1 MEDDAIKDQLT
12 DIGKVTKARAN
23 VKLYLE
29 VSGDWRKE
37 AKEDFRFV
45 QGKQW
50 DKSDVDTL
58 RKQGRPAI
66 TINRCRPMINQ
77 VSGYFGQNMSEANFL
92 PRGEGDD
99 EICNIAKGV
108 NKYVYDKCMF
118 LRHKKKVGRDRLIC
132 GKGYYWVFYD
142 FDYDKMD
149 GMIKIE
155 RRSPFEVF
163 VDPESVKE
171 DLSDAE
177 FCGTY
182 SWESP
187 DELALIYEEKAD
199 QIKLLTHKLDAA
211 EVDTV
216 GGEPVWYSKQL
227 KKVRVVQY
235 WYKERSYR
243 NVYQMN
249 GQPDTME
256 ETEELASMEKLKVAD
271 PLTGQ
276 PLVKKH
282 RIPSCDY
289 KFMVFCDDVL
299 FEENPSPYKHKRYPL
314 VQEFAYYTGEKDEN
328 DSTLEPAGLIRDL
341 KDIQREVNKHRS
353 QRMHIVNTQANGIWL
368 IYGTSTPE
376 FDEQLKRFGTTP
388 GARIV
393 VPPSV
398 TKVERVMP
406 DGVSTANVEMERV
419 SGEDFYTIS
428 GINPET
434 MANKDAPASMSG
446 VAIDRRQKAS
456 FTQVSDLADEANYS
470 ERLILDLLWGDKGRP
485 GLIPQYFT
493 EEMVMRIVGDDGE
506 NKFVQ
511 LAQNQP
517 QAVNREPMIDPMTGQ
532 PQIDEQGQLVQRVL
546 YDLSKF
552 EFDIVVEPSQRT
564 PTLMAA
570 NLEQLITA
578 KQAGIAVPPEML
590 LEFMQIGNKQ
600 ELKKKM
606 QEQAENAPKMEPPKT
621 SLNISFKDLPVEAQA
636 AILNAEGIQISPQ
649 SIIQQGMIKNPPKQ
663 PPVQGQQY
671 Y

>member
-1 MEDDAIKDQLT
+1 LEDAIKDQPT
-12 DIGKVTKARAN
+12 DTGKVVKARSN
-23 VKLYLE
+23 VRLALE
-29 VSGDWRKE
+29 ATVDWRKE
-37 AKEDFRFV
+37 AREDFRFV

-50 DKSDVDTL
+50 DDKDVQAMQ
-58 RKQGRPAI
+58 KQKRPAI

-77 VSGYFGQNMSEANFL
+77 VSGYFGQNMSEPNFM
-92 PRGEGDD
+92 PRTEDDD

-118 LRHKKKVGRDRLIC
+118 SRHKKKVGRDRLIC

-149 GMIKIE
+149 GTIKIE

-163 VDPESVKE
+163 VDPESIQE

-177 FCGTY
+177 YVGVY

-187 DELALIYEEKAD
+187 DELKQIYPESETEINGLWHKYDAEEVA
-199 QIKLLTHKLDAA
+199 
-211 EVDTV
+211 VDMV
-216 GGEPVWYSKQL
+216 ANEPVWYSKQL

-243 NVYQMN
+243 NVYQIDGDPATIDEN
-249 GQPDTME
+249 E
-256 ETEELASMEKLKVAD
+256 EIAAMYRMKI
-271 PLTGQ
+271 PGI
-276 PLVKKH
+276 KKH
-282 RIPSCDY
+282 RIPECKY
-289 KFMVFCDDVL
+289 RYMTFCDDVL
-299 FEENPSPYKHKRYPL
+299 FEENDSPYKHKRFPL
-314 VQEFAYYTGEKDEN
+314 VQEFAYYTGERDEN

-341 KDIQREVNKHRS
+341 KDVQREVNKHRS
-353 QRMHIVNTQANGIWL
+353 QRMHIINTQANGIWL
-368 IYGTSTPE
+368 VYGTSTPE
-376 FDEQLKRFGTTP
+376 FDAQLKAFGTTP
-388 GARIV
+388 GTKLN
-393 VPPSV
+393 VPPGV
-398 TKVERVMP
+398 TKVERITP

-434 MANKDAPASMSG
+434 MGNADAPSQMSG
-446 VAIDRRQKAS
+446 VAIDRRQRAT

-493 EEMVMRIVGDDGE
+493 EEMVMRITGDGGE
-506 NKFVQ
+506 NKFIQ
-511 LAQNQP
+511 LANGLP
-517 QAVNREPMIDPMTGQ
+517 QAQVKQPVIDPMTGQ
-532 PQIDEQGQLVQRVL
+532 PQVDEQGQLIHRVL

-552 EFDIVVEPSQRT
+552 EFDIVVVPSQST

-570 NLEQLITA
+570 NLEQLIAA
-578 KQAGIAVPPEML
+578 KQAGIPVPPDML

-606 QEQAENAPKMEPPKT
+606 QEQAANASQIEPP
-621 SLNISFKDLPVEAQA
+621 SVNMSVPFKDLPIEGQIAAMA
-636 AILNAEGIQISPQ
+636 AIGVQVTPESL
-649 SIIQQGMIKNPPKQ
+649 IQQYQMKNPPKQ
-663 PPVQGQQY
+663 PPSNGGISM
-671 Y
+671 